1 MPRTRNL
8 APAPS
13 PTARGPSSDV
23 AFSGTVKQVQAER
36 GSRAAYAH
44 QEARG
49 GFDTEVTP
57 ELAGF
62 LAEVDTAFLATANA
76 EGQPYVQHRGGPRGF
91 IRVIDASTIGFLDL
105 PGNRQYVT
113 TGNLRDNDRVCLFLI
128 DYARRL
134 RVKVWGHARAVP
146 ATDPA
151 AAALA
156 SAHAPARVEQA
167 ILISVTAWNAN
178 CPKHIPRKIDAAEVE
193 QVIEVLER
201 RVEAL
206 EQENRTL
213 KARQAV

>member
-1 MPRTRNL
+1 MPRPRTL

-13 PTARGPSSDV
+13 LTAKAPSSDV

-57 ELAGF
+57 DLAGF

-91 IRVIDASTIGFLDL
+91 IQVIDASTIGFLDL

-146 ATDPA
+146 ASDPA
-151 AAALA
+151 AATLT
-156 SAHAPARVEQA
+156 SANAPTRVEQA
-167 ILISVTAWNAN
+167 ILITVTAWNAN
-178 CPKHIPRKIDAAEVE
+178 CPKHIPRKVDAAEAE
-193 QVIEVLER
+193 QVIESLER
-201 RVEAL
+201 RLEAL
-206 EQENRTL
+206 ELENRTL
-213 KARQAV
+213 RSRLAA